1 MNADRA
7 RTAVRVLAVRMRQIC
22 LLALGCV
29 LTACANM
36 ADPPAASVPRTLG
49 LTETERFAGAP
60 VGATG
65 PLEIDLRWW
74 RRFDDPA
81 LANWVERA
89 LANSPDI
96 EIARERVI
104 QARAL
109 LQGARAQRRPLIG
122 AEASLETRSR
132 RDAGERVFDPGAAL
146 TLGWDL
152 DLWGGLRQA
161 EQSAAAS
168 LLRSEDL
175 VQAARLSTAG
185 LTARAYVEWQEARL
199 DQRLLAEA
207 LALQDEVLRVVQVR
221 VRAGLSPLI
230 DQDRAQAEAASIEAD
245 AADAVVR
252 LSQAGTALQ
261 VLAGERP
268 QVFDISAVAARVPLL
283 AGQAPVPRPIDL
295 LRLRPDLRAAER
307 ALAVAAADLG
317 VARSALYPRL
327 RLPGALT
334 LTSSG
339 LGGGVLNI
347 VSASLAAV
355 LDVTLFD
362 GGERRAGVD
371 AARSRVR
378 EATQVYR
385 QTLLQ
390 ALQQAESALVA
401 AAGTARRT
409 EALERAGIAADA
421 ALARSRT
428 LYANGLVGFI
438 DVLTAQR
445 SALDNHR
452 DLLRARADA
461 ARQAIV
467 GFEAMGLIAAA

>member
-1 MNADRA
+1 MIGADR
-7 RTAVRVLAVRMRQIC
+7 RAVGKHLRQLGVLLPVGI
-22 LLALGCV
+22 LA
-29 LTACANM
+29 ACAHFD
-36 ADPPAASVPRTLG
+36 APPAADTAYTPPTLG
-49 LTETERFAGAP
+49 LTATDRFAAAPDGAP
-60 VGATG
+60 E
-65 PLEIDLRWW
+65 PLDADLRWW
-74 RRFDDPA
+74 RRFDDSA
-81 LANWVERA
+81 LAFWVEHA
-89 LANSPDI
+89 LANSPGI

-104 QARAL
+104 QAQAL
-109 LQGARAQRRPLIG
+109 LRGAHAQRGPLIG
-122 AEASLETRSR
+122 AEASLEARSR
-132 RDAGERVFDPGAAL
+132 RDAGERVFDPSVAL
-146 TLGWDL
+146 TLDWYL

-175 VQAARLSTAG
+175 VQATRLATAG

-199 DQRLLAEA
+199 DQQLLTEA
-207 LALQDEVLRVVQVR
+207 LALQAEVLRVAQVR
-221 VRAGLSPLI
+221 VRAGISPQL
-230 DQDRAQAEAASIEAD
+230 DVDRAQAEAASIEAD
-245 AADAVVR
+245 AADAAVR
-252 LSQAGTALQ
+252 LNQAAAALQ

-268 QVFDISAVAARVPLL
+268 QPFDSTDAARLPLL
-283 AGQAPVPRPIDL
+283 AGGQPVPRPLDL

-307 ALAVAAADLG
+307 ALTVAAADLG
-317 VARSALYPRL
+317 VARAALYPRL

-355 LDVTLFD
+355 LEATLFD

-378 EATQVYR
+378 EAAQVYR

-401 AAGTARRT
+401 GAGTARRS
-409 EALERAGIAADA
+409 EALERAGVAADA
-421 ALARSRT
+421 ALARSRS

-461 ARQAIV
+461 ARQAIA
-467 GFEAMGLIAAA
+467 GFEAMGLIADDA